1 MAFIET
7 LRTKPEW
14 KRHLWLIS
22 LTFPTTPLLG
32 IALALATGNPHWVWL
47 PVAIFY
53 VLVPAL
59 DYFVGDDKYDLL
71 GLIQDEVSRSKFYKF
86 MVHAMLPAIY
96 LTWVGGAWFFTKQS
110 WPWDVYLALGLS
122 HGWGLAFAINAGHE
136 TGHKTDKVSKWFA
149 LFMLLPSF
157 YGHFRVEHNMGHHS
171 DVATPRDHAT
181 SRFGESYYQFMSREY
196 PGAWKRSWKI
206 EKRRADRK
214 GYSRFS
220 LKNEV
225 VLATDMA
232 LILWSVMIVIFGVSV
247 LAYMLLAWF
256 VSATALTSQNY
267 IAHYGLLRDRRP
279 DGKFLPCEPHHS
291 WNCNL
296 LVTNLTSFNLARHSD
311 HHANPSRHYQYLRQF
326 QEVPALP
333 FGYMLMFLIGYV
345 PPLFRRVM
353 DPLVLKG
360 VNGDMNKVLTKDL
373 VCQWEAEQ
381 SVVKPEANKAS
392 TRNSA
397 SV

>member
-1 MAFIET
+1 MAYLEA
-7 LRTKPEW
+7 LSTKPDW

-32 IALALATGNPHWVWL
+32 IALALTTGNPHWVWL
-47 PVAIFY
+47 PVAMFY

-59 DYFVGDDKYDLL
+59 DYVVGDDKYDLL
-71 GLIQDEVSRSKFYKF
+71 GLIQDEVSSSKFYKF

-110 WPWDVYLALGLS
+110 WPWDIYLALGLS

-181 SRFGESYYQFMSREY
+181 SRFGESYYHFMSREY

-225 VLATDMA
+225 VLSTVMA
-232 LILWSVMIVIFGVSV
+232 LIVWGAMVVVFGPFV
-247 LAYMLLAWF
+247 LAYMILACF

-333 FGYMLMFLIGYV
+333 YGYMLMFLIAYI
-345 PPLFRRVM
+345 PPLFRKIM
-353 DPLVLKG
+353 DPLVLRG
-360 VNGDMNKVLTKDL
+360 VNGDMNKVLTEDL
-373 VCQWEAEQ
+373 VCQWVAEQ
-381 SVVKPEANKAS
+381 SDVKPEAIKAS
-392 TRNSA
+392 KRNSN

>member
-7 LRTKPEW
+7 LSTKPEW

-32 IALALATGNPHWVWL
+32 IGLALATGNPHWVWL
-47 PVAIFY
+47 PVVMFY
-53 VLVPAL
+53 ILVPAL
-59 DYFVGDDKYDLL
+59 DYISGNDKHDLL
-71 GLIQDEVSRSKFYKF
+71 GLIQEEVKSSSFYKF
-86 MVHAMLPAIY
+86 MVHSMLPAIY
-96 LTWVGGAWFFTKQS
+96 VTWITGAWYFVKEP
-110 WPWDVYLALGLS
+110 WPWDIYLALGLS

-136 TGHKTDKVSKWFA
+136 TGHKTDKISKWFA

-181 SRFGESYYQFMSREY
+181 SRFGESYYHFMSREY
-196 PGAWKRSWKI
+196 PGGWKRSWKI
-206 EKRRADRK
+206 ESKRAARK

-225 VLATDMA
+225 VLSTVLA
-232 LILWSVMIVIFGVSV
+232 LLVWGAMIAFFGLGV
-247 LAYMLLAWF
+247 LAYMALAWF

-333 FGYMLMFLIGYV
+333 YGYMMMFLIGYV
-345 PPLFRRVM
+345 PPLFRKVM
-353 DPLVLKG
+353 DPLVLKSFD
-360 VNGDMNKVLTKDL
+360 GDMTKVLTEDY
-373 VCQWEAEQ
+373 VRQWEAEQ
-381 SVVKPEANKAS
+381 ADISGASEAPGVKSPA
-392 TRNSA
+392 
-397 SV
+397 V

>member
-7 LRTKPEW
+7 LSAKPEW

-32 IALALATGNPHWVWL
+32 IGLALATGNPHWVWL
-47 PVAIFY
+47 PVLMFY

-59 DYFVGDDKYDLL
+59 DYFVGNDKYDLL
-71 GLIQDEVSRSKFYKF
+71 GLIQDEVRSSQFYKF

-96 LTWVGGAWFFTKQS
+96 LTWIGGAWFFTKQA

-136 TGHKTDKVSKWFA
+136 TGHKTDNVSKWFA
-149 LFMLLPSF
+149 LLMLLPSF
-157 YGHFRVEHNMGHHS
+157 YGHFRIEHNMGHHS

-181 SRFGESYYQFMSREY
+181 SRFGESYYHFMGREY
-196 PGAWKRSWKI
+196 PGAWKRSWNI
-206 EKRRADRK
+206 ESKRAKRK

-225 VLATDMA
+225 VLSTVMA
-232 LILWSVMIVIFGVSV
+232 VAVWGAMIAIFGLGV

-267 IAHYGLLRDRRP
+267 IAHYGLLRTRRA

-333 FGYMLMFLIGYV
+333 YGYMLMFLIGYV
-345 PPLFRRVM
+345 PPLFRQVM
-353 DPLVLKG
+353 DPLVLKN
-360 VNGDMNKVLTKDL
+360 VDGDMSQVLTDEY
-373 VCQWEAEQ
+373 VRQWEAEQ
-381 SVVKPEANKAS
+381 KAS
-392 TRNSA
+392 DFKNSKTEYV
-397 SV
+397 SI

>member
-7 LRTKPEW
+7 LSTKPEW

-32 IALALATGNPHWVWL
+32 IGLALATGNPHWVWL
-47 PVAIFY
+47 PVIMFY

-59 DYFVGDDKYDLL
+59 DYLAGNDKYDLL
-71 GLIQDEVSRSKFYKF
+71 GLIQEEVRSSKFYKF

-96 LTWVGGAWFFTKQS
+96 LTWIGGAWFFTKQP
-110 WPWDVYLALGLS
+110 WPWDIYLALGLS

-181 SRFGESYYQFMSREY
+181 SRFGESYYHFMRREY

-206 EKRRADRK
+206 ESKRAARK

-225 VLATDMA
+225 VLSTVLAVLVWTTMTA
-232 LILWSVMIVIFGVSV
+232 VFGLSV
-247 LAYMLLAWF
+247 LAYMILAWF

-267 IAHYGLLRDRRP
+267 IAHYGLLRDRRA
-279 DGKFLPCEPHHS
+279 DGKFLPCEPRHS

-326 QEVPALP
+326 QDVPALP
-333 FGYMLMFLIGYV
+333 YGYMVMFLIGYI
-345 PPLFRRVM
+345 PPLFRKVM
-353 DPLVLKG
+353 DPLVIKNA
-360 VNGDMNKVLTKDL
+360 NGDMNKVLTEDY
-373 VCQWEAEQ
+373 VDQWEAEQ
-381 SVVKPEANKAS
+381 RDSGADLS
-392 TRNSA
+392 SLRTT
-397 SV
+397 